1 MSMGRKTSARPFS
14 RVALIGF
21 GEVGQTFAADLKAA
35 GAEVWAYDILFP
47 DAASIPRQA
56 LRQNPVTAAASAAE
70 AAHEAELVVS
80 GVTAASDLDA
90 ARSVVPGLKRG
101 TFFLDVNSASP
112 RMKQEAA
119 GIIEAAGGRYVE
131 AAVMT
136 PINPKGVA
144 SSMLLGGPNAADFL
158 ARARPLGFAGEVF
171 SDRVGPASA
180 TKMCRSVIIK
190 GVEALLSE
198 SLLSA
203 RHYGVE
209 KLVLSSLSDLLPV
222 GDWEK
227 LARYMISRALEHGT
241 RRAEEMR
248 EAAATVKEA
257 GIVPLMSLAT
267 AERQDF
273 TAAHKAALAH
283 SSDLGT
289 MLDAIL
295 KDIAQE
301 PGRGKPPATA

>member
-1 MSMGRKTSARPFS
+1 MTQFTD
-14 RVALIGF
+14 VALIGF
-21 GEVGQTFAADLKAA
+21 GEVGQTLAGDLSATGVA
-35 GAEVWAYDILFP
+35 LSAYDILFA
-47 DAASIPRQA
+47 DGDSMPRQA
-56 LRQNPVTAAASAAE
+56 LRRSRVRAAASASE
-70 AAHEAELVVS
+70 AVRQADLVVCA
-80 GVTAASDLDA
+80 VTAASDLDA
-90 ARSVVPGLKRG
+90 ARSVVPGLRRG
-101 TFFLDVNSASP
+101 AFFLDVNSASP
-112 RMKQEAA
+112 RVKQEAA
-119 GIIEAAGGRYVE
+119 AIIEAAGGRYVE

-144 SSMLLGGPNAADFL
+144 SAMLLGGPNAAEFL

-171 SDRVGPASA
+171 SDRVGLASA
-180 TKMCRSVIIK
+180 TKMCRSVVIK

-209 KLVLSSLSDLLPV
+209 KLVLGSLSDLLPV

-248 EAAATVKEA
+248 EAAATVADA
-257 GIVPLMSLAT
+257 GITPLMSLAT
-267 AERQDF
+267 AERQAF

-283 SSDLGT
+283 SDDLVT

-301 PGRGKPPATA
+301 PGRGKPPAAA